1 MKKIIENRIDKIAQ
15 ENFATV
21 DDLVNMTK
29 LHAEENNDKFEQKI
43 LALVNE
49 KLINLENQSTS
60 KENEDLNI
68 AVTKLREENICLIA
82 NLSELENMN
91 KQLKQHKISHEE
103 ENEKLKAEILESQFT
118 NSLNIQPVITVSTN
132 KRFSVRDSAVEQ
144 KSMEQANNK
153 SGVVNNTN
161 GKEPVENRNT
171 APNKLN
177 TPDLYVEISMDS
189 HGNGM
194 RASQLS

>member
-1 MKKIIENRIDKIAQ
+1 M
-15 ENFATV
+15 

-118 NSLNIQPVITVSTN
+118 NSLNIQPVITLSTN

-194 RASQLS
+194 RASKLS

>member
-1 MKKIIENRIDKIAQ
+1 
-15 ENFATV
+15 
-21 DDLVNMTK
+21 
-29 LHAEENNDKFEQKI
+29 
-43 LALVNE
+43 
-49 KLINLENQSTS
+49 
-60 KENEDLNI
+60 
-68 AVTKLREENICLIA
+68 
-82 NLSELENMN
+82 MN

-144 KSMEQANNK
+144 KSMEQANNE

-177 TPDLYVEISMDS
+177 TPDRYVEISMDS

-194 RASQLS
+194 RASKLS